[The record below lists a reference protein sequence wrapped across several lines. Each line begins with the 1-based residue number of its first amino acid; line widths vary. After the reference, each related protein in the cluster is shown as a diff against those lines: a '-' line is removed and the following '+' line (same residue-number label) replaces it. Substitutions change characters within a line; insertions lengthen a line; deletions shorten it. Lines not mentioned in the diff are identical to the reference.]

1 MYVHSVP
8 RRRSH
13 RISTAAGLALAL
25 LTATTAATVAASPAY
40 PSKPI
45 NLIVSYPAG
54 GSVDVAARIIQ
65 EPVGASLGQP
75 IVIENRGGAG
85 GTIGTAFVAK
95 SAPDGH
101 TLLLTLS
108 SHTIN
113 PAIYKKLPFDTA
125 KDFKPV
131 TLVASAPQVLV
142 AHPSVPV
149 GTIREL
155 IAYANT
161 RPNGLDYGSAGT
173 GSPSHIAGEQLRLKT
188 KAKLT
193 HIAYRGGGPAVI
205 DVLGNQIPVLW
216 VSLPAVAEF
225 IKQGKLK
232 GIAVSTAKRSPL
244 FPDMPTVAESVPGF
258 EVDSWYAMFAPANT
272 PQAVVDKV
280 QAAVSKALKDPD
292 IQKKFLAQGAVAV
305 GSTASE
311 LDQRVTREIG
321 EWRKLAQ
328 EAKISVD

>member
-1 MYVHSVP
+1 MFA
-8 RRRSH
+8 RMTRGTR
-13 RISTAAGLALAL
+13 TAL
-25 LTATTAATVAASPAY
+25 LAGVTLSLCSAFAAANPAY
-40 PSKPI
+40 PTKPI
-45 NLIVSYPAG
+45 TMVVSYPAG

-65 EPVGASLGQP
+65 EPMATALGQS

-85 GTIGTAFVAK
+85 GTIGTNAVAK
-95 SAPDGH
+95 SAPDGY
-101 TLLLTLS
+101 TVLLTLS

-113 PAIYKKLPFDTA
+113 PAIYQKLPFDTA
-125 KDFKPV
+125 KDFKSV

-149 GTIREL
+149 NNIREL
-155 IAYANT
+155 IAYANS

-188 KAKLT
+188 GAKLT

-232 GIAVSTAKRSPL
+232 GIAVSTSKRSPV
-244 FPDMPTVAESVPGF
+244 FPDMPTVAETIPGF
-258 EVDSWYAMFAPANT
+258 EVDSWYAMFVPAKT
-272 PQAVVDKV
+272 PQVVVDKL
-280 QAAVSKALKDPD
+280 QAAVANAAKNPE
-292 IQKKFLAQGAVAV
+292 IQKKFLAQGAVVV
-305 GSTASE
+305 GSTAAD
-311 LDQRVTREIG
+311 LDKRVTREIAD
-321 EWRKLAQ
+321 WKKLAT
-328 EAKISVD
+328 EAKISMD

>member
-8 RRRSH
+8 RSRRH
-13 RISTAAGLALAL
+13 RISTVASLALAL

-65 EPVGASLGQP
+65 EPVSASLGQP

-85 GTIGTAFVAK
+85 GTIGTAVVAK
-95 SAPDGH
+95 STPDGH